1 MSRVQQ
7 DVSEAGMP
15 LQQSVRRPNGAP
27 AASRV
32 FPCQT
37 PQQVRASLPA
47 RTHVVAFQCRNPI
60 HRAHYELFMRA
71 LEAPNV
77 EASGVVL
84 VSSSMG

>member
-1 MSRVQQ
+1 M
-7 DVSEAGMP
+7 
-15 LQQSVRRPNGAP
+15 P
-27 AASRV
+27 AAGRV

-37 PQQVRASLPA
+37 PQGVRASLPE

-84 VSSSMG
+84 VGGSVH